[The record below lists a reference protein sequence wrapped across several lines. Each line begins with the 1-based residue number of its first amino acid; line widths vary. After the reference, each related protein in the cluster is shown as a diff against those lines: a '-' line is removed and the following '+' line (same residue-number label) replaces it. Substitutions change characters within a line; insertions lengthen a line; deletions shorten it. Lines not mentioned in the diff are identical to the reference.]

1 MLNPFEKRLC
11 YFILFNFFAY
21 SFLNYKQETLIE
33 VLKIM
38 RYNIEKA
45 TE

>member
-1 MLNPFEKRLC
+1 MSYYLKD
-11 YFILFNFFAY
+11 FAY

-45 TE
+45 TK